1 MTRILC
7 VVILLT
13 CAAPLLADSGSHP
26 VTMWRVQG
34 QSNVVYL
41 LGSIHMLRQQDYPLP
56 RVIDAAY
63 EDADQLVMELDM
75 DDLDNAAV
83 QALFNVEGVL
93 RDGDTLQDL
102 MGEKAWQQ
110 ATAAAAAIDIPI
122 EMLASSEPWLAAITV
137 EMLMLYRAGFNPM
150 LGVEMTM
157 LSRALSNGKPIAGLE
172 TAAEQL
178 SFLNGLSLDAQRDM
192 LLQTLEDGAEMD
204 VMIDTL
210 IDAWRNGD
218 VATLEAGLLESIEQY
233 PELYEALV
241 TARNRRW
248 ADSIESLLDDDDD
261 YLVIVG
267 ALHLIGNDG
276 VPNLLVRKG
285 LAVRQLSESPP
296 LK

>member
-1 MTRILC
+1 MRNFCLLL
-7 VVILLT
+7 LLT
-13 CAAPLLADSGSHP
+13 LSAPLLADSSAHP
-26 VTMWRVQG
+26 VTMWQVQG
-34 QSNVVYL
+34 QGNVVYL

-63 EDADQLVMELDM
+63 DDADQLIMELDM

-83 QALFNVEGVL
+83 QAMFNAEGVL
-93 RDGDTLQDL
+93 RGGDTLQDL
-102 MGEKAWQQ
+102 MGKEAWQQ

-122 EMLASSEPWLAAITV
+122 EMLSSSEPWLAAITV

-157 LSRALSNGKPIAGLE
+157 LSRALDNGKPIGGLE

-178 SFLNGLSLDAQRDM
+178 SFLDGLSLDAQRHM
-192 LLQTLEDGAEMD
+192 LLQTLADGAEID
-204 VMIDTL
+204 VMIDTV
-210 IDAWRNGD
+210 IEAWRNGD
-218 VATLEAGLLESIEQY
+218 VATLEADLLDSIEQY

-248 ADSIESLLDDDDD
+248 ADSIAALLDDDEN

-267 ALHLIGNDG
+267 ALHLVGDDG
-276 VPNLLVRKG
+276 VPNLLAGKG
-285 LAVRQLSESPP
+285 LPVRQLSESPP